1 MQSAIKSRMPTGVV
15 LRGGK
20 FVAPGTERII
30 IRKNDE
36 KTVSLQKSHDG
47 EFSEPAQPL
56 AYCPASAQRAY
67 ADSKKTK

>member
-47 EFSEPAQPL
+47 EFS
-56 AYCPASAQRAY
+56 
-67 ADSKKTK
+67 